1 MTHRPNGF
9 PVASQI
15 QLSAGPQG
23 DQPQTLYGTTTSGY
37 QPQRIDMPPPYEQGH
52 YVTEQNQQV

>member
-9 PVASQI
+9 PVTSQV

-23 DQPQTLYGTTTSGY
+23 DQPQALYRTSGY
-37 QPQRIDMPPPYEQGH
+37 QPQRIDMPPPYEQGQ
-52 YVTEQNQQV
+52 YVMQQNQQV